1 MCINPLAWW
10 WTHEGQFQNVAAIL
24 AKQMLGILGFQV
36 ETKRMFSLASVL
48 KTLRCCH
55 LQVENLDKIIIVVK
69 NWSNDP
75 CLNRTTDS
83 NFKDYVKSEVALVEE
98 NYEFI
103 EESEYFE
110 ELPCQWLHKWIN
122 LASFF
127 FFIFLTRSAYDFIHF
142 SCSSWC
148 YRVVGLQECL
158 CCWSSCNLSWP
169 TFCICCQSR
178 ACFCCWSSCNNLS
191 SSCAIVSVTDQ
202 DAPSSFWCNFLGDW
216 V

>member
-1 MCINPLAWW
+1 MCINPLGWW
-10 WTHEGQFQNVAAIL
+10 WTHEGQFPNVAAIL
-24 AKQMLGILGFQV
+24 AKQMLGIPGFQV

-75 CLNRTTDS
+75 CLNHMTDS

-110 ELPCQWLHKWIN
+110 ERPCQ
-122 LASFF
+122 
-127 FFIFLTRSAYDFIHF
+127 
-142 SCSSWC
+142 
-148 YRVVGLQECL
+148 
-158 CCWSSCNLSWP
+158 
-169 TFCICCQSR
+169 
-178 ACFCCWSSCNNLS
+178 
-191 SSCAIVSVTDQ
+191 
-202 DAPSSFWCNFLGDW
+202 
-216 V
+216 